1 MKKILLVLALS
12 LFGVGMAGAQG
23 TAKETESTDPRVK
36 RGKYVA
42 QAANCIACHSFDKGP
57 YSGGTPFGIVFS
69 PNITPDKETGIGTY
83 SFKDF
88 EGAVRQGISPKGYS
102 LFSLMPPSY
111 SIMTDADI
119 HDLYEFFMNGIPA
132 VKNSVKKTDTAR
144 TNSQP
149 RQVVPFTPGAEEDP
163 LVARGRYLVEGLGH
177 CGFCHT
183 PRNAKGEEKA
193 LWASQGSDFLSGG
206 GNYAGWIAID
216 LRGDNRIGLAGR
228 TVEDLTEFFL
238 TGRNTPTAAFGKM
251 IDIIENS
258 TQYLVKE
265 DAIAMATFLKSLP
278 PKDPSIKPFK
288 ENKTVALDL
297 WKGDDSQIGAPT
309 YVDSCASCHRT
320 DGSGYAH
327 FFPELRNNPV
337 IMSQDP
343 VSLIHIVLMGQTLP
357 GLKAAPSS
365 ITMPPF
371 GWRLND
377 QQIADVVSFIRSS
390 WGNDAP
396 AVQAEDVRKVR
407 EDKTLF
413 PDPRIFGNSNV
424 DKLLKKQY

>member
-163 LVARGRYLVEGLGH
+163 L
-177 CGFCHT
+177 GF
-183 PRNAKGEEKA
+183 A
-193 LWASQGSDFLSGG
+193 
-206 GNYAGWIAID
+206 
-216 LRGDNRIGLAGR
+216 
-228 TVEDLTEFFL
+228 
-238 TGRNTPTAAFGKM
+238 
-251 IDIIENS
+251 
-258 TQYLVKE
+258 
-265 DAIAMATFLKSLP
+265 
-278 PKDPSIKPFK
+278 
-288 ENKTVALDL
+288 NK
-297 WKGDDSQIGAPT
+297 
-309 YVDSCASCHRT
+309 
-320 DGSGYAH
+320 
-327 FFPELRNNPV
+327 
-337 IMSQDP
+337 
-343 VSLIHIVLMGQTLP
+343 
-357 GLKAAPSS
+357 
-365 ITMPPF
+365 
-371 GWRLND
+371 
-377 QQIADVVSFIRSS
+377 
-390 WGNDAP
+390 
-396 AVQAEDVRKVR
+396 
-407 EDKTLF
+407 
-413 PDPRIFGNSNV
+413 
-424 DKLLKKQY
+424 